1 MVETVL
7 IYPDWPAPAR
17 VKAVSSTRLGGFSQP
32 PWEGLNLGDHV
43 GDDPSAVTANRQQLI
58 QSSGMPGS
66 PCWLQQVH
74 GDRLVSASRQI
85 CEADASITGEPG
97 KVCVVMTADCLP
109 LLMCNLQG
117 NQVAAVHAGWRGLAA
132 GVIEKTLDG
141 FDCPPR
147 DILVWLGP
155 AIGPSAFEVGSEVR
169 QAFIQQD
176 KQAARAFK
184 PSRKDHWLA
193 DIYLLA
199 RLKLSRKGVRQVFG
213 GNYCTYSDA
222 QQFFSYRR
230 DGQTGRMAS
239 LIWLQQEGKGEMN
252 DE

>member
-1 MVETVL
+1 
-7 IYPDWPAPAR
+7 
-17 VKAVSSTRLGGFSQP
+17 
-32 PWEGLNLGDHV
+32 
-43 GDDPSAVTANRQQLI
+43 
-58 QSSGMPGS
+58 
-66 PCWLQQVH
+66 
-74 GDRLVSASRQI
+74 
-85 CEADASITGEPG
+85 
-97 KVCVVMTADCLP
+97 
-109 LLMCNLQG
+109 
-117 NQVAAVHAGWRGLAA
+117 
-132 GVIEKTLDG
+132 
-141 FDCPPR
+141 
-147 DILVWLGP
+147 
-155 AIGPSAFEVGSEVR
+155 VGSEVR